1 MNSSIGYAVA
11 ECNSYFSHA
20 LSFNT
25 SIIVI
30 FLCLGFLGNAQVLY
44 LYKYKMPQ
52 TEERFFIPH
61 LAVADLLSSV
71 CLASL
76 GITINFHYIH
86 FPHEVLCQFLHYI
99 SWVTTSW
106 SAFILLM
113 ISISRYLKIC
123 RPNGR
128 QMSIFAKKCAVGCC
142 LIFAIIN
149 TVPVGYFA
157 GNRYQD
163 VSCLQNNVTVK
174 MCELREFK
182 GTTHILKMV
191 YIFFEIF
198 VLFSNVGITAAL
210 YIPIGLQIFRR
221 FKGKTDA
228 KFTYHVND
236 VQSEVKIDSADDE
249 LGFSKEISAT
259 YIEMTSV
266 GPLNKTESNAE
277 EMSIERKDNK
287 SPDNFDSEVGI
298 KVVKSEIKG
307 TENSN
312 TKTGLDNEI
321 RANQGSL
328 SDTGNSSQTPG
339 KKSDVNTTGK
349 KKPSIRKKRNKN
361 VRNNF
366 TYMFITI
373 IVFYILSYLPTLVTI
388 LLATNDPFYFWYSMD
403 VVTLNVVML
412 MRRSSIIN
420 HIVNPIIYGYFD
432 LTFRKAFFKFL
443 RKIRK

>member
-1 MNSSIGYAVA
+1 MNFSVANAVV
-11 ECNSYFSHA
+11 ECNSYFSRA

-30 FLCLGFLGNAQVLY
+30 FLCLGLLGNVQVLY

-61 LAVADLLSSV
+61 LAVADLLSCV
-71 CLASL
+71 CLAFL
-76 GITINFHYIH
+76 GITINFNYIN
-86 FPHEVLCQFLHYI
+86 FSHEVLCQFLHYI

-123 RPNGR
+123 RPNGK

-142 LIFAIIN
+142 LIFSIIN
-149 TVPVGYFA
+149 TLPVGYFA
-157 GNRYQD
+157 GYRYQD
-163 VSCLQNNVTVK
+163 VNCLQNNITVK
-174 MCELREFK
+174 MCELREFE

-198 VLFSNVGITAAL
+198 VLFSNVGITGAL

-221 FKGKTDA
+221 FKGRTDK
-228 KFTYHVND
+228 KFTYQVND
-236 VQSEVKIDSADDE
+236 VSFGKKDKKSLGNLESEV
-249 LGFSKEISAT
+249 
-259 YIEMTSV
+259 EMEVMRSENK
-266 GPLNKTESNAE
+266 GNEYSKTEA
-277 EMSIERKDNK
+277 
-287 SPDNFDSEVGI
+287 
-298 KVVKSEIKG
+298 
-307 TENSN
+307 
-312 TKTGLDNEI
+312 GLDNEI
-321 RANQGSL
+321 RKQAFRGPL
-328 SDTGNSSQTPG
+328 ADAGNSSQSSG
-339 KKSDVNTTGK
+339 KKSDVITTRK
-349 KKPSIRKKRNKN
+349 KKSSTRKKRNKN

-373 IVFYILSYLPTLVTI
+373 IVFYILSYFPTLVTI
-388 LLATNDPFYFWYSMD
+388 LLATDDPFHFWYSMD

-432 LTFRKAFFKFL
+432 LTFRKAFMKSL
-443 RKIRK
+443 RKMCK